1 MKLLTFK
8 GFLKK
13 YSKSL
18 SNNNTENIKKLAVEV
33 DEGNLRLREPL
44 LLMSLLDNLSSK
56 NFEKN
61 QLYDEYKK
69 LKNKY
74 SNEESLISDIA
85 DENSS
90 ISNNYKKVYR
100 SYLSVK
106 NRFKR
111 DDDTK
116 LLMKRKIENLKQQK
130 AISDYRIN
138 KDLKINPGNY
148 NAFMKHNKTNKLSL
162 DNTRKILDYL
172 EKI

>member
-1 MKLLTFK
+1 MKGMVIKMKPLTFK
-8 GFLKK
+8 GFLKL

-18 SNNNTENIKKLAVEV
+18 SNNNTDNIKKLAIEV

-44 LLMSLLDNLSSK
+44 LLMSLLDNSSSK
-56 NFEKN
+56 VFEKN

-69 LKNKY
+69 LKNQY

-90 ISNNYKKVYR
+90 ISNEYKKVYR

-106 NRFKR
+106 DRYKR

-116 LLMKRKIENLKQQK
+116 LLMKRKIENFKLYLMTIFKHIAENELKT
-130 AISDYRIN
+130 AMY
-138 KDLKINPGNY
+138 
-148 NAFMKHNKTNKLSL
+148 
-162 DNTRKILDYL
+162 
-172 EKI
+172 